1 MEKVTDPNRI
11 GDIAEFYAV
20 TWLWDNGYEVFVNSG
35 STGPV
40 DMICVDKEGNV
51 KFIDIKSNRN
61 TNLTG
66 RSDIQKKLNVQYLH
80 FHPDTR
86 KCRFVEHQV

>member
-35 STGPV
+35 STE
-40 DMICVDKEGNV
+40 KAE
-51 KFIDIKSNRN
+51 
-61 TNLTG
+61 
-66 RSDIQKKLNVQYLH
+66 RSVPTLSPR
-80 FHPDTR
+80 HP
-86 KCRFVEHQV
+86 